1 MVAERQLLYGK
12 RVFGL
17 SFFFSN
23 HDFNPAET
31 NDTKP
36 PLQSFEPN
44 HSHPLKREKMQLSLR
59 KVEERR
65 FSEPEKRSFFVI
77 FAGDCEDDWDEK
89 RITGNYEKKTDI

>member
-17 SFFFSN
+17 SFFF
-23 HDFNPAET
+23 
-31 NDTKP
+31 
-36 PLQSFEPN
+36 PN
-44 HSHPLKREKMQLSLR
+44 NFPYSKREKMQLSLR

-65 FSEPEKRSFFVI
+65 FSEPEKQSFFVI

>member
-17 SFFFSN
+17 SFFF
-23 HDFNPAET
+23 
-31 NDTKP
+31 
-36 PLQSFEPN
+36 PN
-44 HSHPLKREKMQLSLR
+44 NSPYSKREKMQLSLR

-65 FSEPEKRSFFVI
+65 FSEPEKQSFFVI